1 MKSDTTWKYET
12 EYNLPVFNTAKCEI
26 LFKNICPTESD
37 GYYSKNRISQLKILF
52 FILKTKKYTVI

>member
-52 FILKTKKYTVI
+52 LF